1 MSESIGIGTPRF
13 PFETAGEFFEWVEL
27 CEDGDVD
34 SIWTSDRLISES
46 TSLEPLAL
54 MGILAGATER
64 IQFGMN
70 VVVLPFRDPLI
81 LAKQCA
87 TIDYLSN
94 GRLLPAFGVGSVAI
108 PEWSATGR
116 SPKGRGKRVDEM
128 LEIMTLLW
136 QGDSVNFDG
145 EYFQYKRAQIS
156 PIPMRQPLPLWIGGS
171 SKAAIR
177 RTATLGTGWLAGI
190 QTPDRIKPVVD
201 LIKAESQATGRLIDE
216 DHYGAG
222 FGFRFGSWDEPVVQE
237 QAQRL
242 ARFPEMDSV
251 ESYYGIGD
259 ANDILKT
266 IESYRE
272 AGISKFVLTPIV
284 TDGPDI
290 MHQTR
295 RLIDE
300 VIPVIH
306 GK

>member
-13 PFETAGEFFEWVEL
+13 PFETTGEFFDWVEL
-27 CEDGDVD
+27 CEGGDVD

-64 IQFGMN
+64 LQFGMN

-201 LIKAESQATGRLIDE
+201 LIKAESQATGRPIDE

-272 AGISKFVLTPIV
+272 AGISKFVLTPIG